1 MIPIPVGDENP
12 TSRTPAV
19 NLTLIALNGLAFVW
33 FNVVR
38 GQGFFHMNEED
49 LRTWA
54 LLPGDPTPIR
64 FLASMFLHATPMHL
78 LGNMWFLH
86 LFGDNV
92 EDKLGRGKYLLLYL
106 GWGGL
111 ASLAF
116 LFLGRPMGEIAGMP
130 AGTAEAAWNRLPMV
144 GASGAISGVM
154 GAYLVFFP
162 RARIRMIWWIL
173 VVLPFTLP
181 AIVVILMYFFQDL
194 VLAALSLGRPV
205 TGGTAYAAHTGGM
218 VAGIL
223 AGLVCKP
230 FLRRGRGSAWDR
242 DTGFSNGPL
251 PAAGAGAPEAGVD
264 DGLERP
270 PVLPGADLRTQII
283 GAVYDGRMD
292 LALELHDRWSADPGA
307 EPLPPRVALEIAHEA
322 LRRGRVDEA
331 AAGYAAFLERHPSSK
346 DALEARFRLGLI
358 HARATGD
365 AAAARELLR
374 QVSTSH
380 PDPATRERARR
391 ELDAL

>member
-1 MIPIPVGDENP
+1 MIPVPVGDENP

-49 LRTWA
+49 LRAWA
-54 LLPGDPTPIR
+54 LLPGDPTPVR

-130 AGTAEAAWNRLPMV
+130 AGTAEAQWSRLPMV

-218 VAGIL
+218 VAGIVAVL
-223 AGLVCKP
+223 AQ
-230 FLRRGRGSAWDR
+230 
-242 DTGFSNGPL
+242 NGDPVEFNQPL
-251 PAAGAGAPEAGVD
+251 FRV
-264 DGLERP
+264 
-270 PVLPGADLRTQII
+270 
-283 GAVYDGRMD
+283 
-292 LALELHDRWSADPGA
+292 
-307 EPLPPRVALEIAHEA
+307 EP
-322 LRRGRVDEA
+322 
-331 AAGYAAFLERHPSSK
+331 
-346 DALEARFRLGLI
+346 
-358 HARATGD
+358 T
-365 AAAARELLR
+365 
-374 QVSTSH
+374 
-380 PDPATRERARR
+380 
-391 ELDAL
+391 

>member
-1 MIPIPVGDENP
+1 VIPIPVGDENP
-12 TSRTPAV
+12 TSRPPAV

-38 GQGFFHMNEED
+38 GQGFFQMNEED
-49 LRTWA
+49 LRAWA

-116 LFLGRPMGEIAGMP
+116 LLLGRPVGEIAGMP

-194 VLAALSLGRPV
+194 MLAALSLGRPV

-218 VAGIL
+218 VAGIV
-223 AGLVCKP
+223 AGLLFKP
-230 FLRRGRGSAWDR
+230 FLRRGGGSAWDR
-242 DTGFSNGPL
+242 DTGFSNRPIPATGPG
-251 PAAGAGAPEAGVD
+251 AADPD
-264 DGLERP
+264 ERP
-270 PVLPGADLRTQII
+270 PLLPGADLRTQIV

-292 LALELHDRWSADPGA
+292 LALELHGRWLESPAR
-307 EPLPPRVALEIAHEA
+307 EPLPARVEVEIAHEA
-322 LRRGRVDEA
+322 LRRGRVEEA
-331 AAGYAAFLERHPSSK
+331 AEGYARFLEAHPDAP

-365 AAAARELLR
+365 VAAARALLR
-374 QVSTSH
+374 RVSIEH
-380 PDPATRERARR
+380 PDPATRDRARR
-391 ELDAL
+391 ELDGL